1 MSSEERRA
9 MIAQWADDEPETNPE
24 AAVKDANKAEIS

>member
-1 MSSEERRA
+1 